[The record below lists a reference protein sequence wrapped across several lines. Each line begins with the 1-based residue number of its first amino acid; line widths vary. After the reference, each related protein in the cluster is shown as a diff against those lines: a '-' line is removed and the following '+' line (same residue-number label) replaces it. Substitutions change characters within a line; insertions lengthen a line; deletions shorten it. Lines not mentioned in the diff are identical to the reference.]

1 MGINSDLR
9 AVLRSK
15 CQAFTKEAS
24 HTSIGGQ
31 AMNDTIGL
39 IIEPPPFNMPICWLL
54 FDSKVKGTD
63 KPRILGSYTDIAMA
77 TSDIRAKLFSRRVAL
92 RPLRGIAVLNHEGS
106 RRCDKTQDLG
116 QVLGST
122 LTYHH
127 SIAIKRPQGY
137 PTAKSGSPE
146 ADIIVRFRSLRRSL
160 R

>member
-1 MGINSDLR
+1 MLS
-9 AVLRSK
+9 
-15 CQAFTKEAS
+15 
-24 HTSIGGQ
+24 
-31 AMNDTIGL
+31 
-39 IIEPPPFNMPICWLL
+39 
-54 FDSKVKGTD
+54 
-63 KPRILGSYTDIAMA
+63 
-77 TSDIRAKLFSRRVAL
+77 
-92 RPLRGIAVLNHEGS
+92 HEGS
-106 RRCDKTQDLG
+106 RHCDKTQDLE

>member
-1 MGINSDLR
+1 MGINSELR
-9 AVLRSK
+9 AMLRSK
-15 CQAFTKEAS
+15 CKAFTKEAS

-39 IIEPPPFNMPICWLL
+39 IIEPPPFNMPIGWLL
-54 FDSKVKGTD
+54 FDSKVKGAD
-63 KPRILGSYTDIAMA
+63 EPRILGSYTDIAMT
-77 TSDIRAKLFSRRVAL
+77 TSNIRAKLFSRWVAL

-116 QVLGST
+116 QVLWST

-127 SIAIKRPQGY
+127 SIAVKRPQGY

-146 ADIIVRFRSLRRSL
+146 ADIYSAISFP
-160 R
+160 

>member
-1 MGINSDLR
+1 MDD
-9 AVLRSK
+9 A
-15 CQAFTKEAS
+15 
-24 HTSIGGQ
+24 IGV
-31 AMNDTIGL
+31 
-39 IIEPPPFNMPICWLL
+39 IIEPSSFDMLIAWLL
-54 FDSKVKGTD
+54 FDSKVKGAD
-63 KPRILGSYTDIAMA
+63 EPRILGSHTDIAMA
-77 TSDIRAKLFSRRVAL
+77 TSDIRAKLFSRWVAL

>member
-1 MGINSDLR
+1 MGINSNLR

-15 CQAFTKEAS
+15 CKAFTKEAS

-39 IIEPPPFNMPICWLL
+39 IIGPPPFNMPICWLL
-54 FDSKVKGTD
+54 FDSKVKGAD
-63 KPRILGSYTDIAMA
+63 EPRILGSHTDIAMA
-77 TSDIRAKLFSRRVAL
+77 TSDIRAKLFSRWVAL

-116 QVLGST
+116 QILWST

-127 SIAIKRPQGY
+127 SISDKK
-137 PTAKSGSPE
+137 TSGLPHSE
-146 ADIIVRFRSLRRSL
+146 VG
-160 R
+160 

>member
-15 CQAFTKEAS
+15 CKAFTKEAS

-31 AMNDTIGL
+31 AMNDAIGL
-39 IIEPPPFNMPICWLL
+39 IIEPPSFNMLISWFF
-54 FDSKVKGTD
+54 FDGKEKGTD
-63 KPRILGSYTDIAMA
+63 KPRIPGSHTDIAMA
-77 TSDIRAKLFSRRVAL
+77 TSDIRAQLFSRWVAL
-92 RPLRGIAVLNHEGS
+92 RPLRGIAVLNHKGS

-127 SIAIKRPQGY
+127 HSIAIKNLRATPQ
-137 PTAKSGSPE
+137 
-146 ADIIVRFRSLRRSL
+146 RSRVALRQILYAISFP
-160 R
+160 

>member
-1 MGINSDLR
+1 MDD
-9 AVLRSK
+9 A
-15 CQAFTKEAS
+15 
-24 HTSIGGQ
+24 IGVIKPSSFD
-31 AMNDTIGL
+31 ML
-39 IIEPPPFNMPICWLL
+39 IAWLL
-54 FDSKVKGTD
+54 FDSKVKGAD
-63 KPRILGSYTDIAMA
+63 EPRILGSYTDIAMA
-77 TSDIRAKLFSRRVAL
+77 TSDIRAKLFSRWVAL

-116 QVLGST
+116 QVLWST

-127 SIAIKRPQGY
+127 SIAVKRPQSY